1 MLPPMSSSTFSEKL
15 PLLGCSAGVISG
27 NIEGRA
33 SITFWLIDT
42 KMMDYR
48 LAKSD
53 MDWDKVV
60 VDLRNAS
67 RNLCLCVMG
76 F

>member
-15 PLLGCSAGVISG
+15 PLLGCLAEVIFG
-27 NIEGRA
+27 NIEGLA

-53 MDWDKVV
+53 IDWDKVV
-60 VDLRNAS
+60 VELRNAS
-67 RNLCLCVMG
+67 RNLCLCVM
-76 F
+76 